1 MSSTSCY
8 APLTTLKPLSYGQCV
23 VCLSGTA
30 GDAGNKLAFLTLAQV
45 SFPPFN
51 PPPPRLPFIW
61 PLQGSAKWQHAS
73 VVLRGGDIFRVG
85 AHIGLTCIVGNEV
98 CEFSLYMRSSGC
110 GCGSKWL
117 PVGQTS
123 GLWKKKKKKKEQFG
137 VGNPGRV
144 KKTQTKGKKNRRL
157 IVCFRSL
164 QWNELRKGLMWGAKW
179 RQLNFSMGLN
189 SEIAIKRNIS
199 WQHEALTQSFST
211 LSLKVKIEVSHT
223 HTHR

>member
-30 GDAGNKLAFLTLAQV
+30 GDAGNKLAFLTLDQV
-45 SFPPFN
+45 SFPAFT

-61 PLQGSAKWQHAS
+61 PLQGSAGWQHAS
-73 VVLRGGDIFRVG
+73 VVLRGGDIFRLG

-98 CEFSLYMRSSGC
+98 YEFSLYMRSSGCGC

-123 GLWKKKKKKKEQFG
+123 GLWKKKKKKREQFG
-137 VGNPGRV
+137 AGNPGRV
-144 KKTQTKGKKNRRL
+144 ENKTKERR
-157 IVCFRSL
+157 R
-164 QWNELRKGLMWGAKW
+164 GG
-179 RQLNFSMGLN
+179 
-189 SEIAIKRNIS
+189 
-199 WQHEALTQSFST
+199 
-211 LSLKVKIEVSHT
+211 
-223 HTHR
+223 